1 MTTTTD
7 DAILKSLIDMVG
19 EDFASNRQEELYYYS
34 YDMVTEGPRKVD
46 YVAMP
51 KTVEQVQRIVRMANH
66 RKIPIVPMGAGQN
79 LAGLTLPVRGGIVLD
94 MKRMDRILE
103 VNRWGRYA
111 VMEAGVTQGA
121 LESYLEKNYPDLE
134 HSRPECPA
142 AATILGNL
150 IIRGHGHLSLRH
162 GNNAD
167 MINSMEVV
175 LPTGEICQ
183 IGSSS
188 VSPHWFCKGP
198 LPELS
203 GLFMGWHG
211 TTGVVT
217 KLSLKLYPKRR
228 LIDVTGFVVRNLDL
242 VPDVLYRITYTD
254 IVENLFLYGIM
265 PVEGGDWPQYIT
277 ITITGDTEEEIEHKR
292 EVFRRVAKES
302 SEGNSQFEFMEVVP
316 GFFKERL
323 VEKPSYVTAA
333 LTSDANRGGGFRYC
347 AAILPV
353 EKIPEAWE
361 RGIEIAHK
369 HGMPFLSGVQL
380 LGYCHSAMFGFVFTF
395 NRADEKSIERVEAA
409 LDDAN
414 RLTLELGGL
423 LWHPELRAQK
433 QVVEK
438 MDPNTY
444 ELINRIRKTLDPND
458 IMNPGNW

>member
-1 MTTTTD
+1 VTE
-7 DAILKSLIDMVG
+7 DAIYTSLIDIVG
-19 EDFASNRQEELYYYS
+19 KDFASNRPEELYYYS
-34 YDMVTEGPRKVD
+34 YDMVTDGPRKVD

-51 KTVEQVQRIVRMANH
+51 KTVEQVQKIVLLANSQS
-66 RKIPIVPMGAGQN
+66 IPVVPAGAGQN
-79 LAGLTLPVRGGIVLD
+79 LAGLTLPIRGGIVLD

-121 LESYLEKNYPDLE
+121 LETYLEKHYPDLE

-142 AATILGNL
+142 AATVLGNL

-183 IGSSS
+183 IGSGS
-188 VSPHWFCKGP
+188 VSPHLVCKGP

-217 KLSLKLYPKRR
+217 KLSLKLYPKKK
-228 LIDVTGFVVRNLDL
+228 LIEVTGFAVRNPDL
-242 VPDVLYRITYTD
+242 LPDVLYRITYTD
-254 IVENLFLYGIM
+254 IAENLFLYGIM

-277 ITITGDTEEEIEHKR
+277 ITITEEEIGYKR
-292 EVFRRVAKES
+292 GVFRRVAKES
-302 SEGNSQFEFMEVVP
+302 SDGNGQVEFMEIVP
-316 GFFKERL
+316 GFFKDRL
-323 VEKPSYVTAA
+323 VEKPSYVSAA

-353 EKIPEAWE
+353 EKIPEAWK
-361 RGIEIAHK
+361 RGIEVAHK

-380 LGYCHSAMFGFVFTF
+380 LWYCHSAMFGFVYTF
-395 NRADEKSIERVEAA
+395 NRADDKSIERVEAA
-409 LDDAN
+409 LGDAN
-414 RLTLELGGL
+414 KLTLELGGL
-423 LWHPELRAQK
+423 LWHPELSAQK

-444 ELINRIRKTLDPND
+444 ELISKIKKTLDPND
-458 IMNPGNW
+458 IMNPGNWCL